1 MKSVSRYGA
10 ILVLASSM
18 LFFAYDLA
26 TDLARGKEGYL
37 HLAVEFIVFVAISAV
52 LLRELW
58 QLKRLRRAF
67 AAEQDKNSRLAG
79 ELLSVIQ
86 QQFTRWHLSPSEA
99 EIALLLI
106 RGLSMKEIAAARQ
119 VKEKT
124 VRLQAS
130 AVYAKS
136 GCAGRHELSAYFIED
151 LMSNL

>member
-1 MKSVSRYGA
+1 MKPVPQYGA
-10 ILVLASSM
+10 ILVLASSV

-26 TDLARGKEGYL
+26 TDLARGKEHSL
-37 HLAVEFIVFVAISAV
+37 HLVIELIVFVAISAV

-58 QLKRLRRAF
+58 QLRRLRRAF
-67 AAEQDKNSRLAG
+67 AAEQAKTSRLAG
-79 ELLSVIQ
+79 ELLQVIQ

-99 EIALLLI
+99 EVALLLI

-130 AVYAKS
+130 AIYAKS

-151 LMSNL
+151 LLRPL